1 MKKSVAASLSIGAAA
16 LMLWVTSRMTWI
28 NVEAF
33 DDKSGAKSLTLL
45 GAQWASETV
54 ILSFVLGAACLAGLS
69 LKTLGRRIVGVTTT
83 LVCALASYSILQ
95 HLITTPDAARAL
107 NILSAPSANTAQPT
121 QLATWAEIT
130 AISSNPL
137 PASIALIALALGIVS
152 GVVLALKP
160 GAVAATSSVYERKSQ
175 REQRIVHDLD
185 TDPDSGR
192 VQWDA
197 LDADIDPTDR
207 E

>member
-16 LMLWVTSRMTWI
+16 LILWATSRMTWI

-69 LKTLGRRIVGVTTT
+69 LKTLGRRIVGVITT
-83 LVCALASYSILQ
+83 LVCVLASYSILQ

-137 PASIALIALALGIVS
+137 PASIALIAMAVGIVS

-160 GAVAATSSVYERKSQ
+160 GVAKTSSAYERKSQ

>member
-16 LMLWVTSRMTWI
+16 LSLWATSRMIWI
-28 NVEAF
+28 DVEAF

-69 LKTLGRRIVGVTTT
+69 LKTLGRRIVGVITT
-83 LVCALASYSILQ
+83 LVCVLASYSILQ

-137 PASIALIALALGIVS
+137 PASIALIAMALGIVS

-160 GAVAATSSVYERKSQ
+160 GVAKTSSAYERKSQ